1 VAVAASAAADRWAA
15 GAGAVAGE
23 PGDAVAAAVVAGRRE
38 EEMALALAAREAVA
52 AVAGAGFSPVC
63 NCAM

>member
-1 VAVAASAAADRWAA
+1 M
-15 GAGAVAGE
+15 AGE